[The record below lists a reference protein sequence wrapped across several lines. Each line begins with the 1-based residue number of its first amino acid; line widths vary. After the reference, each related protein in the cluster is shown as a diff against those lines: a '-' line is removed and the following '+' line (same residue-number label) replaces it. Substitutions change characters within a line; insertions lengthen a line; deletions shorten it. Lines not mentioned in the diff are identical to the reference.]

1 MFSATEQMGREGAL
15 RSEAGQTEKDK
26 ALEMPLTRG
35 VSNTNMKQSRL
46 TDTENSPRLA
56 EGSWEEPGDG
66 GPEAQTYRV
75 P

>member
-1 MFSATEQMGREGAL
+1 
-15 RSEAGQTEKDK
+15 
-26 ALEMPLTRG
+26 
-35 VSNTNMKQSRL
+35 MKQSRL

-75 P
+75 T